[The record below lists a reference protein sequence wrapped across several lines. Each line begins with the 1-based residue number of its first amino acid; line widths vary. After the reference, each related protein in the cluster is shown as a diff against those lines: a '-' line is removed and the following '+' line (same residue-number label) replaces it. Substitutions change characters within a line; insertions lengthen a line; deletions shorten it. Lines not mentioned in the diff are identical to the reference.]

1 MPHKWT
7 QLKGGRIWLYSND
20 YKQLVKQ
27 TQIVQIYECLLCS
40 KLGESS
46 QGTEVS
52 ELVVFLRCV
61 LNQAVETYDDS
72 LQGVFL

>member
-1 MPHKWT
+1 MGKETFVNRLIMEGTFIP
-7 QLKGGRIWLYSND
+7 
-20 YKQLVKQ
+20 
-27 TQIVQIYECLLCS
+27 QIYECLLCS